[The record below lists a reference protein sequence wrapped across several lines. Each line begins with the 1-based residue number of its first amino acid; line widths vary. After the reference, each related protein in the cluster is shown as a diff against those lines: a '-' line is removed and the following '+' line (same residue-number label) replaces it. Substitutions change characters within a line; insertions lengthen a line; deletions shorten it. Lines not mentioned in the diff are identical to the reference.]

1 MNMRRLL
8 IIYNLMLCLVACQ
21 TEYHAYDTD
30 VSGARAIHSQTI
42 PQIEERC
49 ADKEVIRF
57 AFLSDTQRWYDE
69 AEAAVCSINERT
81 DIDFVVHGGD
91 MTDWSLRDEF
101 ERQRDILQGLKVP
114 YVVLIGNHDCLVT
127 GEIVYRKLFG
137 DPHFAFTAG
146 DVRFVC
152 ANTNALEYNA
162 AKPVPDFDFLERE
175 LVNFPATARR
185 TVALMHAA
193 PHSEQLYGEK
203 ADRYHATMRRFP
215 NLLVAIHGHGHSY
228 EIHDI
233 FDDGLLYIQADCIEK
248 HNYLVFTI
256 NEEGITHE
264 QVFF

>member
-1 MNMRRLL
+1 MIMQRVLFITTLSLL
-8 IIYNLMLCLVACQ
+8 LAGCQ
-21 TEYHAYDTD
+21 AEYHAYDTD
-30 VSGARAIHSQTI
+30 VSGAVDIHRVNI
-42 PQIEERC
+42 PLIEEQC
-49 ADKEVIRF
+49 AEKEVIRF

-69 AEAAVCSINERT
+69 TVEAVRSINERT

-91 MTDWSLRDEF
+91 MSDWSLRDEF
-101 ERQRDILQGLKVP
+101 ERQRNILQGLKVP

-127 GEIVYRKLFG
+127 GEMVYRKLFG

-152 ANTNALEYNA
+152 ANTNALEYNV

-203 ADRYHATMRRFP
+203 AEQYHATMRRFP

-248 HNYLVFTI
+248 CNYLVFTI

>member
-1 MNMRRLL
+1 MRYLS
-8 IIYNLMLCLVACQ
+8 IILCAMLFMACQ

-30 VSGARAIHSQTI
+30 VSGAKDIHSRNI
-42 PQIEERC
+42 PRIEELC
-49 ADKEVIRF
+49 AGKGEIRF

-69 AEAAVCSINERT
+69 AEDAVRSINQRT

-91 MTDWSLRDEF
+91 MSDWSLRDEF
-101 ERQRDILQGLKVP
+101 ERQRDILEGLKVP
-114 YVVLIGNHDCLVT
+114 YVVIIGNHDCLVT

-152 ANTNALEYNA
+152 ANTNALEYNPS
-162 AKPVPDFDFLERE
+162 KPVPDFDFLERE
-175 LVNFPATARR
+175 LTSFPAEARR

-203 ADRYHATMRRFP
+203 ADQYHATMRRFP

-233 FDDGLLYIQADCIEK
+233 FEDGLLYIQADCIEK
-248 HNYLVFTI
+248 RNYLVFTI
-256 NEEGITHE
+256 NEEGYTHE